1 MLEEPHCRT
10 EREAASPIELALGLL
25 AGKWKGVILFHL
37 LDGTAR
43 FSELRRRVPAITQRT
58 LTNQLRDLERDG
70 LVVRKLYAQVPAR
83 VEYSMSPFGQTLEP
97 ILRALQ
103 GWGQHYEK
111 RLFGSREPCDL
122 KATAPLGDAP
132 LPSSPLDLFR

>member
-1 MLEEPHCRT
+1 MLEEPHCHAGK
-10 EREAASPIELALGLL
+10 EASAPIELALGLL
-25 AGKWKGVILFHL
+25 AGKWKGIILFHL

-43 FSELRRRVPAITQRT
+43 FSELRRRLPAVTQRT

-83 VEYSMSPFGQTLEP
+83 VEYSISPSGQTLEP

-103 GWGQHYEK
+103 KWGQHYEK
-111 RLFGSREPCDL
+111 RICDPR
-122 KATAPLGDAP
+122 TMGPQRDGPL
-132 LPSSPLDLFR
+132 LSSPPDFL